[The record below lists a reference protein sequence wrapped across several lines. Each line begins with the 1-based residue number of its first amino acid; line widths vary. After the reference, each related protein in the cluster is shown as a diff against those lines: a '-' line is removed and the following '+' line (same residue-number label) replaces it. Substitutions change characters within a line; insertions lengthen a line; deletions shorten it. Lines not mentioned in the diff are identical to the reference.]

1 MAAHPTNYGPAD
13 LLLLGAAMI
22 LALAFGLVGMAIL
35 NGKHSTRCPIHD
47 GPPRADLRRHRNPIL
62 AVDYREI
69 LVYWRLN
76 S

>member
-1 MAAHPTNYGPAD
+1 MPAHATNYGPAD

-35 NGKHSTRCPIHD
+35 NGKHSTRCPICGSNNDHQ
-47 GPPRADLRRHRNPIL
+47 RADRCKGACAPRTTP
-62 AVDYREI
+62 
-69 LVYWRLN
+69 WP